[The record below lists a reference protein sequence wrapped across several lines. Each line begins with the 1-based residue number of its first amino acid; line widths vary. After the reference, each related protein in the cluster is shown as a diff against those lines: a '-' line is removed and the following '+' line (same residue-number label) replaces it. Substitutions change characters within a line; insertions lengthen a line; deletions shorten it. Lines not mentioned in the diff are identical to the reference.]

1 MRKRPRVTGTGG
13 VGGDECNPF
22 LAWRRRSSSG
32 DFLRSHD
39 DLRQLVDARAQG
51 RVTTVNLEHM
61 YWMRYDAEFVT
72 AFQEA
77 DWVTADG
84 WPLVVLARPAGVTRV
99 TGNQLCASLTRGGQ
113 LKPLRYALLGSD
125 DDTCDAFAALCA
137 AAGHARVLCWHGRLE
152 DMLLR
157 EVTQQAREE
166 AVDLL
171 LLSLDAKRGEVT
183 AHALRGGGAPGMIL
197 NVGGGVG
204 MAVGTTPAAP
214 SVFERVGLEWL
225 YRLVR
230 EPCRLARRYLV
241 RYPSLVPSLLR
252 ALLTWSREERRP

>member
-1 MRKRPRVTGTGG
+1 MQKPPRVTGAAGASGDGG
-13 VGGDECNPF
+13 NPF
-22 LAWRRRSSSG
+22 LAWRRRSWSG
-32 DFLRSHD
+32 DLLRSHE
-39 DLRQLVDARAQG
+39 DLRQLVDSRAQG

-61 YWMRYDAEFVT
+61 YWMRHDPDFAA
-72 AFQEA
+72 AFQAA

-84 WPLVVLARPAGVTRV
+84 WPLVVFAGPAETARV
-99 TGNQLCASLTRGGQ
+99 TGKRLCASLTRGGQ

-125 DDTCDAFAALCA
+125 DDTCDTYAALCA
-137 AAGHARVLCWHGRLE
+137 VAGHARVLCWHGRLQDVSLDE
-152 DMLLR
+152 VAQRSR
-157 EVTQQAREE
+157 EQ

-171 LLSLDAKRGEVT
+171 LVSLDAKRGEVA
-183 AHALRGGGAPGMIL
+183 AHALRRGGVPGIVV

-214 SVFERVGLEWL
+214 NFLEKAGLEWL

-230 EPCRLARRYLV
+230 EPSRLGKRYLV

-252 ALLTWSREERRP
+252 ALLIWRSEEYRP